1 MICLLCGYRTSDE
14 FFQQLE
20 DNQVMLSTIKASR
33 HVKAFEKEVSH
44 CYIPLCI
51 PPSIYSLTYTGGSMG
66 EDIVTYT
73 GSDRDDSSSPKTM
86 DVLRG

>member
-1 MICLLCGYRTSDE
+1 MTHVLMHTYMHMCICVVFAMDVWLYGCRTSDE

-44 CYIPLCI
+44 FSALPHSTAY
-51 PPSIYSLTYTGGSMG
+51 MH
-66 EDIVTYT
+66 V
-73 GSDRDDSSSPKTM
+73 M
-86 DVLRG
+86 DPHR